1 MTWVEIGFYQDEP
14 KVLWSAWTDLK
25 RIRVT
30 KADSELIFE
39 VSEKPTHI
47 AIDPRRLLM
56 ERNVGDNVKALS
68 TKLAS
73 VE

>member
-1 MTWVEIGFYQDEP
+1 
-14 KVLWSAWTDLK
+14 LK